1 MNRSV
6 EKATSESIS
15 VDYSGESIKRRG
27 DITAGDI
34 VALLDSVST
43 SAESAAILVGRVVKV
58 HEHEAP
64 LMEFRFVDSSKG
76 LYRPVVESGWWEH
89 FDSLIYPTDIV
100 YDRSNQVYELR
111 TSPAEIFHVVFPEH

>member
-1 MNRSV
+1 MRRNLVNRSV

-15 VDYSGESIKRRG
+15 VDYNGESIKRRG

-58 HEHEAP
+58 HENETL

-76 LYRPVVESGWWEH
+76 LYRAVV
-89 FDSLIYPTDIV
+89 
-100 YDRSNQVYELR
+100 
-111 TSPAEIFHVVFPEH
+111 AHVPS